1 MRRTDFLINKYVN
14 KITELNHII
23 QYQKDM
29 IQKYEYMLKEYNIK
43 FENIKSEHKSF
54 LEEYNK
60 NVEEFEEKK
69 DRYDCLICCNKLR
82 DCVIEPCY
90 HFVAC
95 IECSE
100 KLVECPVCRSQIDS
114 LLPVFGT

>member
-14 KITELNHII
+14 KITELNHVI
-23 QYQKDM
+23 QFQKNM
-29 IQKYEYMLKEYNIK
+29 IQKYENMLKEYNIK

-90 HFVAC
+90 HFVTC

-100 KLVECPVCRSQIDS
+100 KINECPVCRSQIDS